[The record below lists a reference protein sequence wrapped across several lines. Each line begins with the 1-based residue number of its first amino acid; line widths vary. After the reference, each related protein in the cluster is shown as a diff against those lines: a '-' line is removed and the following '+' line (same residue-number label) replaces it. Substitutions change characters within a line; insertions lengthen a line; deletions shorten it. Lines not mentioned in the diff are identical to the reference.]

1 MDGGRGHRCME
12 QHWMGWRGLRLC
24 GRESDSG
31 EDGKEEDEK
40 DKPHEEK
47 DKIIRRGEV
56 NWRVLRL

>member
-1 MDGGRGHRCME
+1 
-12 QHWMGWRGLRLC
+12 MGWRGLRLC
-24 GRESDSG
+24 GRESDLG
-31 EDGKEEDEK
+31 EDGKDEDEK